1 MAVKEK
7 VIAKDIDGND
17 LQEGD
22 RVQIV
27 ELGGRARLLLNAT
40 AIVSEITVKDSGT
53 VQCRIAIE
61 SSPSTK
67 FFWNEKWLRKLS
79 SEIVEINPLDEVAAK
94 ITELWA
100 DSENAEEVANQA
112 AYSALDSARLCG
124 EELLKAKQIAGH
136 GNWEKFRATLLHPKT
151 GKPMPSSTAT
161 LYQRIAERWGE
172 IEASEVR
179 SLRSAR
185 ELLKSDRQI
194 SAAKPESAPKS
205 ASVADLPATQ
215 SIDQVCDSSEHLSDN
230 FEHLSDSSE
239 RYETTPDYGEAVSE
253 EIAESLMNLGVM
265 PCKPSISPEELNR
278 EMAKSGLITQDVKI
292 INPRLKR
299 CEFLCNGVLK
309 NGVISGVL
317 FDWKRMTVAAVLIDY
332 DDGKQIQ
339 VPSSN
344 AWLIDESN
352 SESNDQ
358 PINRFA
364 AIEEIAAKGWYWDV
378 RRSFCKHPGDY
389 CYSAHLTTPDVKKTF
404 SATKYECLEDALENC
419 IEQAKTAGL
428 WEVEECQKQ

>member
-1 MAVKEK
+1 VGVVHELQKEILKMAVKEK
-7 VIAKDIDGND
+7 VIAHDIDGNE

-27 ELGGRARLLLNAT
+27 ELGGRAKLWLNAT
-40 AIVSEITVKDSGT
+40 AIVSEITVKSSGA

-79 SEIVEINPLDEVAAK
+79 SEIVEINPLDESAAK

-124 EELLKAKQIAGH
+124 EELLKAKRLAGH

-161 LYQRIAERWGE
+161 LYQRIAERWAE

-194 SAAKPESAPKS
+194 SAAKPESAT
-205 ASVADLPATQ
+205 VTDLPVTQ
-215 SIDQVCDSSEHLSDN
+215 SIEQVIDSSEHL
-230 FEHLSDSSE
+230 
-239 RYETTPDYGEAVSE
+239 ETTPSIRSDYGKNVSD
-253 EIAESLMNLGVM
+253 EIADSLTSLGVM
-265 PCKPSISPEELNR
+265 PCKPSISPEEFNR
-278 EMAKSGLITQDVKI
+278 EMAKSGLITQDIKI

-317 FDWKRMTVAAVLIDY
+317 FDWKRMSVAAVLIDY

-339 VPSSN
+339 VSASN
-344 AWLIDESN
+344 AWLIDEQDN
-352 SESNDQ
+352 ESNDQ

-364 AIEEIAAKGWYWDV
+364 AIEELERRGWFWDAA
-378 RRSFCKHPGDY
+378 RRIDINGDY
-389 CYSAHLTTPDVKKTF
+389 CYWANISSPKCDIKEVFFAQRF
-404 SATKYECLEDALENC
+404 ECLEDALENC
-419 IEQAKTAGL
+419 IEEAKKAGV
-428 WEVEECQKQ
+428 WEVEQCQS

>member
-7 VIAKDIDGND
+7 VIAKDIDGNE

-27 ELGGRARLLLNAT
+27 ELGGMSSIWLNKAVT
-40 AIVSEITVKDSGT
+40 IAEFSSKPNGIHCKVFSECAPD
-53 VQCRIAIE
+53 
-61 SSPSTK
+61 TK
-67 FFWNEKWLRKLS
+67 FSWRADHLRKIS
-79 SEIVEINPLDEVAAK
+79 SAMIEQSELGALAAEIMRLHEECEKALNVAR
-94 ITELWA
+94 
-100 DSENAEEVANQA
+100 VAREA
-112 AYSALDSARLCG
+112 AREASRSALEHAKLCG
-124 EELLKAKQIAGH
+124 ESLVIAKRRVGH
-136 GNWEKFRATLLHPKT
+136 GAWEAWRGEMLRI
-151 GKPMPSSTAT
+151 PSSTGT
-161 LYQRIAERWGE
+161 LYQRVFERWHE
-172 IEASEVR
+172 LESMTNIEEL
-179 SLRSAR
+179 SLRKAA
-185 ELLKSDRQI
+185 ELLKKPRKPATLKSI
-194 SAAKPESAPKS
+194 SPSHNE
-205 ASVADLPATQ
+205 ADLPATQ
-215 SIDQVCDSSEHLSDN
+215 SIEHLSDSSEHLN
-230 FEHLSDSSE
+230 DSSE

-265 PCKPSISPEELNR
+265 PCKPSISPEEFNR

-364 AIEEIAAKGWYWDV
+364 AIEEIEAKGWYWDV

>member
-7 VIAKDIDGND
+7 IIAHDIDGNE

-27 ELGGRARLLLNAT
+27 ELGGRAKLWLNAT
-40 AIVSEITVKDSGT
+40 AIVSEITVKSSGT

-79 SEIVEINPLDEVAAK
+79 SEIVEINPLDESAAR

-124 EELLKAKQIAGH
+124 EELLRAKQLAGH

-151 GKPMPSSTAT
+151 GKSMPSSTAT

-215 SIDQVCDSSEHLSDN
+215 SIEQAIDSSEHLI
-230 FEHLSDSSE
+230 DSSE
-239 RYETTPDYGEAVSE
+239 HLETTPSISEEAPSVSPDYGDQVSD

-265 PCKPSISPEELNR
+265 PCKPSISPEEFNR
-278 EMAKSGLITQDVKI
+278 EMVKSGLITQDIKI
-292 INPRLKR
+292 INPRVKR

-317 FDWKRMTVAAVLIDY
+317 FDWKRLSVAAVLIDY

-339 VPSSN
+339 VPASN
-344 AWLIDESN
+344 AWLIDEN
-352 SESNDQ
+352 DSESNDQ

-364 AIEEIAAKGWYWDV
+364 AIEEIEAKGWYWDV
-378 RRSFCKHPGDY
+378 RRSFCKDPGDY
-389 CYSAHLTTPDVKKTF
+389 CYSAFLTMPDRKKMF
-404 SATKYECLEDALENC
+404 SAAKYECLEDALEDC
-419 IEQAKTAGL
+419 IEQAKAAGL
-428 WEVEECQKQ
+428 WEVEA

>member
-7 VIAKDIDGND
+7 IIAHDIDGND

-27 ELGGRARLLLNAT
+27 ELGGRAKLWLNAT
-40 AIVSEITVKDSGT
+40 AIISEITVKSSGA

-67 FFWNEKWLRKLS
+67 FFWNEKWLRKLP
-79 SEIVEINPLDEVAAK
+79 SEIVEINPLDEAAAK

-215 SIDQVCDSSEHLSDN
+215 SIEQSIDSSEHL
-230 FEHLSDSSE
+230 
-239 RYETTPDYGEAVSE
+239 ETTPSISEEAPSIRPDYGENVSDE
-253 EIAESLMNLGVM
+253 TADSLTGLGVM
-265 PCKPSISPEELNR
+265 PCKPSISPEEFNR

-317 FDWKRMTVAAVLIDY
+317 FDWKRMSVAAVLIDY

-364 AIEEIAAKGWYWDV
+364 AIEEIEAKGWYWDV